1 MSETPRM
8 FSSEAVEGYA
18 AAARAAFAKHKS
30 VTTPGFHRDMLIAT
44 AKLATEAARNFTNK
58 RADRLALRLDAFEK
72 QLRGR
77 DEQVKRNA
85 EHVARLQTKVDA
97 LERFKAD
104 K

>member
-1 MSETPRM
+1 M
-8 FSSEAVEGYA
+8 FSAEAVAAYA
-18 AAARAAFAKHKS
+18 AEARAAYEKHKS
-30 VTTPGFHRDMLIAT
+30 LTSPGFQRDMLVAT
-44 AKLATEAARNFTNK
+44 AKLATEAARDFTNR
-58 RADRLALRLDAFEK
+58 RADRLALRLDALEK